1 LENIRVMH
9 YLNQFFAGVGGE
21 DKADEPVGFRQGA
34 LGPGKRLQ
42 QLLGNS
48 AEIVTTVYCG
58 DNYFAQNRD
67 KALSQIQKIA
77 KDNDVKIVL
86 AGPAFQAGR
95 YGFAC
100 IEVMHSLSN
109 ALGLYCVSGMQVENP
124 AVVAY
129 RQYRDMKVFILP
141 ASDSVKTMDET
152 LSRMAKFVA
161 KLVSGAKIGPAP
173 EEGYIPRGVRVMET
187 IEKKGTVRAVDMLL
201 NKLAGRPFTTEIP
214 IEKLEVVPVPAPIV
228 NLKKTHIALV
238 STAGVVQKGNPD
250 GFKVAR
256 NTQWKKYSFE
266 NLKSMTDI
274 KWEVHHFGYDNTF
287 MIQNPNYGVPLD
299 VCREMVKEGVFAKLY
314 PYFYTT
320 VGTNASIHAMQ
331 KNGNEIAAELKQN
344 QVDAVILVST

>member
-1 LENIRVMH
+1 MENVRVMH

-42 QLLGNS
+42 QLLGSS

-77 KDNDVKIVL
+77 KDNDVKIVI

-100 IEVMHSLSN
+100 IEVMHSVSN
-109 ALGLYCVSGMQVENP
+109 ALGLYCVSGMHVENP
-124 AVVAY
+124 AVVPY
-129 RQYRDMKVFILP
+129 QQYRDMKVFILP

-214 IEKLEVVPVPAPIV
+214 IEKLEVIPVPAPIV
-228 NLKKTHIALV
+228 NLKKAHIAIV

-331 KNGNEIAAELKQN
+331 KNGNEIAVELKQN
-344 QVDAVILVST
+344 QIDAVILVST

>member
-1 LENIRVMH
+1 LENIRVLH
-9 YLNQFFAGVGGE
+9 YLNQFFAGIGGE

-42 QLLGNS
+42 QLLGS
-48 AEIVTTVYCG
+48 SIEIVTTVYCG

-67 KALSQIQKIA
+67 EALSQIRKIA
-77 KDNDVKIVL
+77 KDSDVKIVI

-100 IEVMHSLSN
+100 TEVMHSLSN
-109 ALGLYCVSGMQVENP
+109 TLGLYCVSGMEVENP

-129 RQYRDMKVFILP
+129 QKYRDMKVFILP
-141 ASDSVKTMDET
+141 ASDSVKTMGET
-152 LSRMAKFVA
+152 LSRMAIFVV
-161 KLVSGAKIGPAP
+161 KLASGAKMGPAP
-173 EEGYIPRGVRVMET
+173 EEGYIPRGVRVME
-187 IEKKGTVRAVDMLL
+187 IVEKKGTVRAVDMLL
-201 NKLAGRPFTTEIP
+201 NKLANRPFTTEIP
-214 IEKLEVVPVPAPIV
+214 IQKLEVVPVPAPIV
-228 NLKKTHIALV
+228 NLKKAHIAIV

-256 NTQWKKYSFE
+256 NTQCKKYSFE
-266 NLKSMTDI
+266 NLKSMTDT

-299 VCREMVKEGVFAKLY
+299 VCREMEKEGVFAKLY

-320 VGTNASIHAMQ
+320 VGTNASILAMQ
-331 KNGNEIAAELKQN
+331 KGGNEIAAEFKRN
-344 QVDAVILVST
+344 KVDAVLLIST